1 MTEKRR
7 RYDLLVVGE
16 VNPDVV
22 VLGADV
28 SPAFGQA
35 EKLVDG
41 IRLTIGSSSAIFAC
55 GASRLGLRTALV
67 GLVGDDPLARYML
80 GALSDRGVDISHC
93 VIDASVPTGASVIIS
108 TGRDRAILTAK
119 GAMSQLRAEQV
130 PRHLL
135 KEARHLHVGSYYL
148 QDGLRPELAV
158 LFGEASVAGMTTS
171 FDPNWDPSGRWDGG
185 IDAVLGESDLVFLN
199 DQEARSIAR
208 TGDSLTAGRLL
219 MQRSKSGAAIVVIKQ
234 GAEGGMALQGNHVA
248 RSAALPIDAV
258 DTTGAG
264 DSFDAGFVYGF
275 LQTWP
280 LQRCLEL
287 AVACGSLS
295 TRAGG
300 GTEAQPTL
308 DEAMASLAA
317 RA

>member
-67 GLVGDDPLARYML
+67 GLLGDDPLARYML
-80 GALSDRGVDISHC
+80 GALSDRGVDVSHC

-130 PRHLL
+130 PPHLL

-148 QDGLRPELAV
+148 QDGLRPALAG
-158 LFGEASVAGMTTS
+158 LFDEASAAGMSTS
-171 FDPNWDPSGRWDGG
+171 FDPNWDPGGRWDGE
-185 IDAVLGESDLVFLN
+185 IDAVLAASDLVFLN
-199 DQEARSIAR
+199 DQEARAIAN
-208 TGDSLTAGRLL
+208 TGEALTAGRLL
-219 MQRSKSGAAIVVIKQ
+219 MRRSKLGAAIVVKQ
-234 GAEGGMALQGNHVA
+234 GAEGGMALQGSQVA
-248 RSAALPIDAV
+248 RSAALPVDAV

-275 LQTWP
+275 LQAWP

-308 DEAMASLAA
+308 HEAMASLVA